1 MLAPIVVFAYNRPN
15 HLLRCLNSLLTNPES
30 AESSLHVFVDGPKSD
45 LDKEVVNQCVNIA
58 QGIVGFKS
66 LDVVVSDENLEKCI
80 DVILDNASE
89 GNVGDGKIFV
99 YDVQDAIRIRT
110 RTRGIEAIR

>member
-1 MLAPIVVFAYNRPN
+1 MII
-15 HLLRCLNSLLTNPES
+15 C
-30 AESSLHVFVDGPKSD
+30 
-45 LDKEVVNQCVNIA
+45 
-58 QGIVGFKS
+58 
-66 LDVVVSDENLEKCI
+66 VVSDENLEKCM